1 MNELQQLKRVLCEVA
16 ELRTELERLW
26 KCASPSQRD
35 FLPAMTTDPI
45 EDPAVL
51 ENARETIE
59 ALTKL
64 NVELRKSLNVVQ
76 KSGTLD
82 LQ

>member
-1 MNELQQLKRVLCEVA
+1 MNELEQLKRILCEVA
-16 ELRTELERLW
+16 ELRTELERLSR
-26 KCASPSQRD
+26 CSSLSQLD
-35 FLPAMTTDPI
+35 SLPEITTDPI

-51 ENARETIE
+51 ESARETLE